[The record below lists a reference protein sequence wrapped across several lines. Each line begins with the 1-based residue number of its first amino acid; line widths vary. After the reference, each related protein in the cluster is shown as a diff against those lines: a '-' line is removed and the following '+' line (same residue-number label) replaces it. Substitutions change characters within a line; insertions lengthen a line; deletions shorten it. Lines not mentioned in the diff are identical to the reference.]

1 MSGLTAVRAFWNTEA
16 CGTHFVPEYS
26 DIGDFFRRYR
36 EFRYRT
42 EWHIPAFA
50 AFEQLRRDRVEA
62 MVKAARRTGNQKAP
76 SNGLARTLRDL
87 VLPFFLKMGVKS
99 AEQAYA
105 YHVDW
110 DEPVTGPRRAKA
122 A

>member
-1 MSGLTAVRAFWNTEA
+1 MRFRFLRLRDAGRLT
-16 CGTHFVPEYS
+16 
-26 DIGDFFRRYR
+26 
-36 EFRYRT
+36 
-42 EWHIPAFA
+42 
-50 AFEQLRRDRVEA
+50 
-62 MVKAARRTGNQKAP
+62 
-76 SNGLARTLRDL
+76 RTLRDL